1 MEFHEKLQILRK
13 QKNITQEQLA
23 KKLYVSR
30 TAVSKWESGKG
41 YPNIDS
47 LKCIAKEFDVSIDE
61 LLSGDEW
68 VALAETESKRK
79 VRYFHN
85 IAYAV
90 MDMLALSFIF
100 LPFYGKQVGDYVQS
114 VNLLQYSGGN
124 PFVTA
129 MFFVLLSM
137 MFAVGVAEFA
147 LFNRLEKGRD
157 ILHGVS
163 FLLHGLTVLFFAL
176 SRQPYATAFLFLF
189 LTVKII
195 LKIAQKRIR

>member
-1 MEFHEKLQILRK
+1 MKDISVFLSANIRNRRKELHLTQLQLAEKLRYSEKAI
-13 QKNITQEQLA
+13 
-23 KKLYVSR
+23 
-30 TAVSKWESGKG
+30 SKWESGKG

-100 LPFYGKQVGDYVQS
+100 LPVS
-114 VNLLQYSGGN
+114 RS
-124 PFVTA
+124 
-129 MFFVLLSM
+129 
-137 MFAVGVAEFA
+137 
-147 LFNRLEKGRD
+147 
-157 ILHGVS
+157 ILIAS
-163 FLLHGLTVLFFAL
+163 FLGVTIISINISSFY
-176 SRQPYATAFLFLF
+176 PYVRVIKT
-189 LTVKII
+189 IY
-195 LKIAQKRIR
+195 Q